1 MIEENNSNK
10 NDSESHLKKKSF
22 KRNSMINQGDVFG
35 DKIFLNDFLFFKN
48 DILKEIKQLDLK
60 INLQNNLSNE
70 INQRLNLYNSK
81 IENLSKKVDDFSK
94 SINHKSGETNYYTD
108 KLDALFEFK
117 SKIEQDSIT
126 QNCKFQLM
134 AEELKNAINKYDRL
148 INNNILYPGIIGI
161 DCKFKDYH
169 DFVDYVLLQLKN
181 LSLFKD
187 KNAIDLKSYK
197 NKLESNMKSLNIQTQ
212 SLLNN
217 ANSFALKNIK
227 DSEDKMFNEI
237 KLFDEKVNDIR
248 VEYVNW
254 VNRVEKQNIE
264 MKNEWNKILFIKKDI
279 TEFIEERIENIKN
292 SNDDIKKLFSNYQ
305 EEFNEVKN
313 YYILLL
319 DFIQK
324 NLEKKQEKSDKK
336 KSIIKNKPNQE
347 INNIDNKK
355 EIINIEDKKEEIN
368 NKNDKFN
375 NFENILNKEE
385 KIPIKNKNRI
395 NKIQRVKTAESII
408 KNYIQGK
415 TTLEEL
421 MAKREKK
428 IKKDV
433 KNNDYP
439 ISIVTLVSFKQLY
452 DENINNMNKN
462 NIYKTID
469 NRIKSHSNIST
480 EKNRNNKSEN
490 KSMNNSPKN
499 LNLNSSEKNALI
511 MNQIKQKFNARLRNS
526 QNKKILLMKEG
537 ENIIRSKS
545 KENEIKNSTINNNDN
560 EKYTLNNKY
569 PNIKQINDISFLIED
584 KNNIQFPIIEDCK
597 AKQIEIYKYLDKKN
611 IIKNKISSHKKIKNK
626 NKSISLIKSNYK
638 KENIYLINNAKSN
651 KLKYSLSSENI
662 LGYNNLNNKIRKEG
676 NI

>member
-10 NDSESHLKKKSF
+10 IDSQSHLKKKSF

-292 SNDDIKKLFSNYQ
+292 SNDDIKK
-305 EEFNEVKN
+305 FN
-313 YYILLL
+313 
-319 DFIQK
+319 
-324 NLEKKQEKSDKK
+324 
-336 KSIIKNKPNQE
+336 
-347 INNIDNKK
+347 
-355 EIINIEDKKEEIN
+355 
-368 NKNDKFN
+368 
-375 NFENILNKEE
+375 
-385 KIPIKNKNRI
+385 
-395 NKIQRVKTAESII
+395 
-408 KNYIQGK
+408 
-415 TTLEEL
+415 
-421 MAKREKK
+421 
-428 IKKDV
+428 
-433 KNNDYP
+433 
-439 ISIVTLVSFKQLY
+439 
-452 DENINNMNKN
+452 
-462 NIYKTID
+462 
-469 NRIKSHSNIST
+469 
-480 EKNRNNKSEN
+480 
-490 KSMNNSPKN
+490 
-499 LNLNSSEKNALI
+499 
-511 MNQIKQKFNARLRNS
+511 
-526 QNKKILLMKEG
+526 
-537 ENIIRSKS
+537 
-545 KENEIKNSTINNNDN
+545 
-560 EKYTLNNKY
+560 
-569 PNIKQINDISFLIED
+569 
-584 KNNIQFPIIEDCK
+584 
-597 AKQIEIYKYLDKKN
+597 
-611 IIKNKISSHKKIKNK
+611 
-626 NKSISLIKSNYK
+626 
-638 KENIYLINNAKSN
+638 
-651 KLKYSLSSENI
+651 
-662 LGYNNLNNKIRKEG
+662 
-676 NI
+676 